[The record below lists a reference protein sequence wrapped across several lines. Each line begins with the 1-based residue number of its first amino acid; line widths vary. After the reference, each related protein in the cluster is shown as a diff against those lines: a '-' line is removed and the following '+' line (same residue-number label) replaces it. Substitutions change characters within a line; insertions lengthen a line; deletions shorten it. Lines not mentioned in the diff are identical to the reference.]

1 MKYVDRTDSVP
12 LKMFG
17 YRAMPPSL
25 VSTNFFDAQVLQE
38 FKTATDTFVGNSN
51 LEKGLQAMLNNTPS
65 VTDRYLKR
73 GCQAVLATALI
84 AAFTASP
91 SLAQP
96 KHKYKPNTYSSKPK
110 VVWAAPAKH
119 RTVSR
124 PVSIVINPAMAAP
137 RRRTFN
143 SRVIYRRFGPP
154 IYGYGFYNTDLEAAR
169 WLAFTHITLSLIDRL
184 EEQQVRYYEQAQIEA
199 TSAPIG
205 EAIIWNDG
213 GASGT
218 TTAIREGADANG
230 YPCREFRQTI
240 TIDGSFE
247 EAHGT
252 ACLTADGTWQI
263 VN

>member
-1 MKYVDRTDSVP
+1 M
-12 LKMFG
+12 LKF
-17 YRAMPPSL
+17 
-25 VSTNFFDAQVLQE
+25 
-38 FKTATDTFVGNSN
+38 
-51 LEKGLQAMLNNTPS
+51 TPVNAS
-65 VTDRYLKR
+65 RNLKR
-73 GCQAVLATALI
+73 NGQILI
-84 AAFTASP
+84 AACILAAVTASP
-91 SLAQP
+91 SQAQS
-96 KHKYKPNTYSSKPK
+96 KYKNKPNAHTGKPK

-119 RTVSR
+119 RTLSR
-124 PVSIVINPAMAAP
+124 PVSIVIKPTIAAP

-143 SRVIYRRFGPP
+143 NRVIYRQFGPP
-154 IYGYGFYNTDLEAAR
+154 IYGYGFYSTDIEAAR

-230 YPCREFRQTI
+230 YPCREFLQTI
-240 TIDGSFE
+240 TIDGNFE